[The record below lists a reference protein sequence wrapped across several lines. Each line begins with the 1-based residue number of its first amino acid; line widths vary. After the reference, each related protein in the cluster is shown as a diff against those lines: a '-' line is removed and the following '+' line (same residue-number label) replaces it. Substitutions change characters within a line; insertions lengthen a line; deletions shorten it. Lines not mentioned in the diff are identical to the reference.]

1 MKSQPGTRL
10 AGDPSQPLPPAAAA
24 GAFLAVCLC
33 FPPSSRSLQTAEPQP
48 AAPPAAAFSGKN
60 PVTTL
65 LECVHKLG
73 SSCEFRLISR
83 EGPAHDPKYILASRI
98 SAEVAS
104 RERHVPLAAPGTQTL
119 SRSSC
124 SRLQRGQRG
133 PCGPGCCSCGRESG
147 SRTPRAKQG
156 PSARQR
162 RGSEGTG
169 GGKCPCRTGSCP
181 RSRPAAL
188 HLAVR
193 GGLLE
198 EVELG

>member
-24 GAFLAVCLC
+24 GAFLVVCLC
-33 FPPSSRSLQTAEPQP
+33 FPPRLVLSRPQSPSPPPLQQQPSLGRTPSLHCSSVCTSWAAPANSASYPEKAPPMTPSTSSRPVSLPRLPPERDTSLWPPQ
-48 AAPPAAAFSGKN
+48 G
-60 PVTTL
+60 
-65 LECVHKLG
+65 
-73 SSCEFRLISR
+73 R
-83 EGPAHDPKYILASRI
+83 
-98 SAEVAS
+98 
-104 RERHVPLAAPGTQTL
+104 QTL

-188 HLAVR
+188 HLPVR